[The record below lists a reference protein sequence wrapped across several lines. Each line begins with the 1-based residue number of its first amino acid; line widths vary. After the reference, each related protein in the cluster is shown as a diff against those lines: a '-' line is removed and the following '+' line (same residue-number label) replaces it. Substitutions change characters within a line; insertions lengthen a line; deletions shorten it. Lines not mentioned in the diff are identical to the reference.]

1 MLPYRNVKWPSNR
14 LRRGVRASFTLS
26 TYGAEV
32 SHAYHAHHTVQRGWL
47 ERRLKN
53 KRAILTRLVMSCA
66 GKVNG
71 GRIAAIWVREER
83 ERRRDEGGVLKF
95 GD

>member
-1 MLPYRNVKWPSNR
+1 MESAL
-14 LRRGVRASFTLS
+14 LS
-26 TYGAEV
+26 RSALTERK
-32 SHAYHAHHTVQRGWL
+32 YHTHITHIIPVQRGWL